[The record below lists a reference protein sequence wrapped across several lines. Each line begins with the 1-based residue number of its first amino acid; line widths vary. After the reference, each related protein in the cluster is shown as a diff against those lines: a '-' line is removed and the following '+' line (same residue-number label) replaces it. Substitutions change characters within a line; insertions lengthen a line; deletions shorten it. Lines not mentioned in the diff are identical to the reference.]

1 MNKKHIIIKG
11 AIILTLA
18 GFASRIIGFFYR
30 IFLSYTIG
38 AEGMG
43 IYQLIFPIYAM
54 SCSLTASGI
63 QTAIS
68 KFVSGKMAVG
78 DKKGARNIFITGL
91 TISLALSA
99 LACYILFYYADF
111 ISVQFLE
118 ETRCAELL
126 RLLAYSVPFAAV
138 HSCINGY
145 YYGLRRTNVPAI
157 SQLIE
162 SLVRMGTSYFLYIIF
177 IEKGIAITP
186 ALAVYGMVTEEVVSF
201 LLCSTIIAV
210 HFGNENYKDTPTSSM
225 VTNFKEMLSLSTPL
239 TLNRVL
245 LNLLQSMEALFIPLR
260 LRVYGMDV
268 STSLSTY
275 GVLTGMSIPL
285 ILFPSAIT
293 ASASTLL
300 LPTVSEAQSAQDGT
314 RITVTIE
321 NTIKYSLI
329 LGILCTGVFLALGNE
344 MGEVLFHSDLAGP
357 FILTLSWICP
367 FLYLTTTLTSVLNG
381 LGKTTTTF
389 IQSTI
394 GLLLRIGFVWFA
406 VPLFGISGYLW
417 GLLASELVIAFMA
430 LRSLKKEYDYSY
442 HVQASI
448 VLPVLA
454 LVLSIG
460 IILFARQAVHSLGFV
475 PPPLIEL
482 FSLAILLTLS
492 YILLLIVFRV
502 IKLPAK

>member
-1 MNKKHIIIKG
+1 MWETSYEQKHIIIKG

-162 SLVRMGTSYFLYIIF
+162 SLVRMGTSYVLYIIF
-177 IEKGIAITP
+177 IEK
-186 ALAVYGMVTEEVVSF
+186 AL
-201 LLCSTIIAV
+201 
-210 HFGNENYKDTPTSSM
+210 
-225 VTNFKEMLSLSTPL
+225 LSHLHLP
-239 TLNRVL
+239 
-245 LNLLQSMEALFIPLR
+245 
-260 LRVYGMDV
+260 Y
-268 STSLSTY
+268 
-275 GVLTGMSIPL
+275 
-285 ILFPSAIT
+285 T
-293 ASASTLL
+293 A
-300 LPTVSEAQSAQDGT
+300 
-314 RITVTIE
+314 
-321 NTIKYSLI
+321 
-329 LGILCTGVFLALGNE
+329 
-344 MGEVLFHSDLAGP
+344 
-357 FILTLSWICP
+357 W
-367 FLYLTTTLTSVLNG
+367 
-381 LGKTTTTF
+381 
-389 IQSTI
+389 
-394 GLLLRIGFVWFA
+394 
-406 VPLFGISGYLW
+406 
-417 GLLASELVIAFMA
+417 
-430 LRSLKKEYDYSY
+430 
-442 HVQASI
+442 
-448 VLPVLA
+448 
-454 LVLSIG
+454 
-460 IILFARQAVHSLGFV
+460 
-475 PPPLIEL
+475 
-482 FSLAILLTLS
+482 
-492 YILLLIVFRV
+492 
-502 IKLPAK
+502 